1 MIIYSGVVIGL
12 PPFSQCNRPRC
23 SKILAACC
31 CPPRWG
37 RPKIRLFIF
46 TFHIQPTRSSTK
58 ANTSTDK
65 IRIHIQADGQSASQ
79 ADSHAVRRTD
89 RQPARQTY
97 MLDHVGIFGFIL
109 HKLIYDDIT
118 YVHTVEYEVRH
129 SIPQSGSAWH
139 TDVRLRSQGER
150 SRGEEEFLGDNSEE

>member
-46 TFHIQPTRSSTK
+46 TFHIQPTSSSTK

-89 RQPARQTY
+89 RQPARHTCWIMLAYSASYCINLY
-97 MLDHVGIFGFIL
+97 MMISHMFIQSNMRCA
-109 HKLIYDDIT
+109 IQF
-118 YVHTVEYEVRH
+118 H
-129 SIPQSGSAWH
+129 SP
-139 TDVRLRSQGER
+139 VP
-150 SRGEEEFLGDNSEE
+150 RGTQMFD